1 MTPNSLAF
9 IALSNE
15 FCQAVES
22 ASSASSATDFV
33 AEMLRLL
40 PRLYVT
46 ATDLKPDALLSPD
59 DTPFLESFLEED
71 LYEQVRDSIESL
83 LGSDDVYLEVFE
95 EDMQYS
101 DTPLRATISENLA
114 DIFQVLYNFVSTVRD
129 AHPDVINE
137 ALHAVR
143 DDFAAYWS
151 QHLVNVLRPLNQ
163 LRFTSADPDEME

>member
-22 ASSASSATDFV
+22 ASSMASATDFV
-33 AEMLRLL
+33 EEMLRLL

-46 ATDLKPDALLSPD
+46 ASDLKPDALLSPD
-59 DTPFLESFLEED
+59 DSPFLESFLEED
-71 LYEQVRDSIESL
+71 LYEQVRDSIETL

-101 DTPLRATISENLA
+101 DTPIRATVSENIA

-129 AHPDVINE
+129 AHPDVVNE
-137 ALHAVR
+137 ALHAVS
-143 DDFAAYWS
+143 DEFASYWS
-151 QHLVNVLRPLNQ
+151 QRLVNVMRPLNQ
-163 LRFTSADPDEME
+163 LRYTSSDTE